1 MDPSSS
7 PELAA
12 GLLSRIVTTPRTQ
25 RFLIVETQ
33 YRMVCRRIA
42 AGSPSPAV
50 ATTGA
55 GATAKNSSTIYSSA
69 GKAATTAATATAVPA
84 MEKWQTDERGHYVRI
99 LASIT
104 LSTEQLISI
113 GMQEKVVPAL
123 LSLLA
128 QPRTDAGTV
137 TPQSVIL
144 MPFTAVSALITGNIA
159 RCLMPYAEQPAGIAA
174 LYGDKKLMGIEKLIC
189 SMASCTDM
197 RVRKN
202 IAILLAKGCRDAE
215 VRERVTAL
223 RGMQMI
229 VELQHKF

>member
-1 MDPSSS
+1 
-7 PELAA
+7 
-12 GLLSRIVTTPRTQ
+12 
-25 RFLIVETQ
+25 
-33 YRMVCRRIA
+33 MVCRRIA
-42 AGSPSPAV
+42 AGSPSPTV

-55 GATAKNSSTIYSSA
+55 GATAKNSSTISSSA
-69 GKAATTAATATAVPA
+69 GKATTAATATATAVPA